1 MPLVHAILLGIVQG
15 LTEFLPVSSTA
26 HLALVQWLLGMRDAD
41 IALAFDLVL
50 HLGTALALIVAT
62 RRLLAG
68 IAVETVLWAGRRPPR
83 NATDRAL
90 VLPIVVGT
98 VPGVLAGLFLLKRAA
113 AFRTPLTIGITMLV
127 ACAFFLVAERIG
139 QAVIQRDLST
149 LSLADAL
156 WVGIAQAAAG
166 LFPGLSRSG
175 TTISTGRLRGLERE
189 DATRF
194 SFLLAL
200 PIILGAGA
208 KALLDLRKEHGP
220 SVGGAALAAGFAASA
235 VVGYIAVEFLLRY
248 LKTHTLKPF
257 AIYLGALGA
266 ALVIASRF
274 IQLS

>member
-1 MPLVHAILLGIVQG
+1 
-15 LTEFLPVSSTA
+15 
-26 HLALVQWLLGMRDAD
+26 
-41 IALAFDLVL
+41 
-50 HLGTALALIVAT
+50 
-62 RRLLAG
+62 
-68 IAVETVLWAGRRPPR
+68 
-83 NATDRAL
+83 
-90 VLPIVVGT
+90 VGT
-98 VPGVLAGLFLLKRAA
+98 VPGVLAGLFLLKRTA

-139 QAVIQRDLST
+139 EAVIQRDLST

-200 PIILGAGA
+200 PIILGAGG

-248 LKTHTLKPF
+248 LKAHTLKPF